1 MFLII
6 FSRATF
12 PTILSISEGGIP
24 VPGLLLVKNSLVT
37 FVPFEISNLATKL
50 FLNFSLFSISHL
62 RTVFSNSP
70 NVDSVSLINF
80 IVFFNSLGSSDIL
93 WSGPGS
99 LLSSVKCFSYTE
111 IPIAAVATAAIGIS
125 VYEKHFTLDNKL
137 PGPDHRMSLEPNE
150 LKKTIKL
157 IRETESTLGE
167 FEKTVLKCEI
177 ENREK
182 LRKSLVA
189 RLDIS
194 KGTKVTKEFLTSKRP
209 GTGIPPSEIDKI
221 VGKVAL
227 ENIIKN
233 TILKK
238 NMFKNNE

>member
-1 MFLII
+1 MMIK
-6 FSRATF
+6 
-12 PTILSISEGGIP
+12 IS
-24 VPGLLLVKNSLVT
+24 
-37 FVPFEISNLATKL
+37 
-50 FLNFSLFSISHL
+50 
-62 RTVFSNSP
+62 
-70 NVDSVSLINF
+70 D
-80 IVFFNSLGSSDIL
+80 
-93 WSGPGS
+93 
-99 LLSSVKCFSYTE
+99 
-111 IPIAAVATAAIGIS
+111 
-125 VYEKHFTLDNKL
+125 
-137 PGPDHRMSLEPNE
+137 
-150 LKKTIKL
+150 KL
-157 IRETESTLGE
+157 IGE